1 MMSEA
6 DEVHNEVAEG
16 RGYWKLHAEA
26 FHQGEMMGKLD
37 NQDAMIELLDNADF
51 LYFVSVLQDQLLY
64 LRNEEQ
70 RVAERAEAKTIVI
83 ELIRGTQ

>member
-6 DEVHNEVAEG
+6 DKVHNEVAEG